1 MSDLDYSSIITG
13 SDEDEEDTLVTPA
26 DNPMDYSAIVAEQ
39 TQKDNAAF
47 RASMLD
53 AANTQPDQHAKVID
67 LAKRAGVPVS
77 AVEVDPKEANRQA
90 TEVTTDFSHLTK
102 RYPYTTRFLTDK
114 DNAKLASDDVKNL
127 EHLEDV
133 FRGNFGALGGSI
145 PSSTPVIN
153 PALITSQEDREETY
167 GEAITKGW
175 RQGQGTNDYGE
186 LMYLVAHGGY
196 AALSPEQRKRLEEV
210 SPYQTVEFGV
220 EEEQR
225 YAEKRGWTGS
235 DVLFSTANL
244 AAMMKSS
251 VWNVGALSKA
261 ITGATGGMV
270 LGAAGGPGGSA
281 VLGTTGFIAGLT
293 AGMTEHAYRVEFG
306 HAYGEF
312 KDFPNID
319 PDNAKYAA
327 AAVGT
332 INALIE
338 VAGFNF
344 AMIKPLKSAVMA
356 AFKRGMTDPRFLVN
370 LGRFGARYGTAAGW
384 ETLTEQVQEIAP
396 WFFGEIERASAVG
409 EEPRFDIDELLSRMA
424 QVGEETLKGMIVLGG
439 VSPAGQF
446 AIETTKAVRA
456 QQDKAILDQI
466 YGNVHSSKLRN
477 RSAERFQGFLQSVIE
492 GSGETGEVF
501 IDLARAS
508 TYLRDQGLPPSEFFK
523 GLVDESELARG
534 FAIGGD
540 VKVDLDA
547 LLTHLSQREDA
558 DIARE
563 NIAGVLGHVRRNDDG
578 MTFAES
584 ETIGEQHKAEA
595 EAYLATLDATEREM
609 QMVEKP
615 LDLIAEMA
623 AEQAIQGGYDTAG
636 AQAYGELIRAR
647 MGTALED
654 FSGDPDFDILE
665 FWRGWGI
672 DVRMERT
679 GQLDLTDAELTGI
692 EDDVEAL
699 RTGELER
706 LLAEAEQAPDTTAR
720 IEQLQ
725 KVNTALTELD
735 VDLEQVSNE
744 EVRSIL
750 EAATTPEPAGGTL
763 IVDQEGTPGARFGR
777 SLEQWQARVARVR
790 HREIDT
796 GIDVSLGRVPPVL
809 KEMGF
814 EEIGLNMLS
823 GKIGKAMREHPTVPD
838 TVWDEL
844 PALIADPLYA
854 YYQPGDN
861 PAIVVVLDA
870 RTTDDKP
877 IFAIVTPEGKT
888 QHDVA
893 TNYVLSVYPRE
904 PNDSMS
910 PDERIIAAITSAR
923 ERGENVYTREP
934 PSTPSWGLDPAD
946 FKRIREVQ
954 SSPRV
959 QDRHPR
965 RGQKKKLITRET
977 VVNKFRGVFFQDEMD
992 GQPGYL
998 GDPFPV
1004 PTGDMTVPEVSRLA
1018 DGRYHGAPGGKPM
1031 APAQVNSLVTRLVRL
1046 AKHELALGEK
1056 SRTFYESGG
1065 RMMVA
1070 LTQGDEK
1077 QLESLIRVTAVM
1089 SADTGLGTNTAAV
1102 IDFAYKY
1109 VTGQE
1114 LETGFGRYPKANLR
1128 TLLEALEADVFDK
1141 RIYGVSDKVMSF
1153 YRNLKDG
1160 ATGENR
1166 WAGESTLDVHM
1177 FRLFGYTGGSKRF
1190 IGPQYG
1196 FGRMVIH
1203 KVARRLSKDFGVEIL
1218 PRQAQAM
1225 LWAYQRNSVKPP
1237 AKANALGYEDYFDR
1251 HAAAITWEANPSVR
1265 SGLFPEIM
1273 SQPPAVQRQFA
1284 DEAWALIKDEETG
1297 RNLLLDKLG
1306 IPLYVEAPGVG
1317 TFEGEVSPNVVTF
1330 MVLPRTKSFPAVG
1343 TIQPKVWQKAGKYGP
1358 LTKAEARTADHYMAD
1373 TVSNLLG
1380 YIYQQDAVPYH
1391 RPDWTLNKKDS
1402 NAGISFA
1409 VPAGQVDPTDLYD
1422 HVRAAVPAAEFSMVP
1437 RPSEGT
1443 VEFRFINFANVK
1455 EKVYI
1460 DSILAALRSFPS
1472 GPVKAE
1478 IVGFRSTGNYLTN
1491 DWNSY
1496 GGRHGGDYLARLGEK
1511 ERSDLSE
1518 WAGDRRQ
1525 AFLELTRDFKDRLE
1539 KGGFFPPVEAESTE
1553 GVAFFQG
1560 GTDRILQD
1568 KIARDREGPNV
1579 KPERRGPENF
1589 ADVPGFWNPVW
1600 RIVADMNIP
1609 AWKKPDGRASGKD
1622 IFDKLKASAFP
1633 PGSDRKNAFKWTGIE
1648 DFLMS
1653 EPMSHY
1659 NRHEVLTFVE
1669 QGLDETEEAFP
1680 IVEVLAGGT
1689 VEADAPPPA
1698 HITPVGSPIQETWSE
1713 QDAVEVLSW
1722 HGHNN
1727 VPPSAL
1733 DYRSGVER
1741 TIEHYSNAFRNI
1753 YLGEA
1758 YDQTAEDQLYF
1769 PGTGPGLTDSE
1780 RERRASIPARYQP
1793 RTDEWSAESMFEAP
1807 IPVPVLAER
1816 VRDTLLHE
1824 ILPLNNQQI
1833 MWKAYSDIHGEK
1845 PTPEMDMASGF
1856 TPDLFVGTQLTEA
1869 EAVRFRRFDW
1879 ERKQDA
1885 WMIAQLLDAETY
1897 EIFGPAGITFDEL
1910 VDRATEHTARWD
1922 YTNNTDDAYWRAD
1935 LPGGTDAVDIY
1946 NFETGPMALDS
1957 DGGRYFVVAP
1967 DGGEAEFVEMA
1978 DVELYVS
1985 ALAAGVHADEASSMT
2000 AEELAQQNVPEAQR
2014 PRWRQ
2019 HVTPGEFTNYRE
2031 RKLTLPEMEE
2041 TYTQGGPLQHF
2052 PDRNLLVFTRETDRT
2067 WEELRDD
2074 FGEQFHDGAKVFELG
2089 EIQSDWHQ
2097 EGRQR
2102 GYKIRG
2108 APDPA
2113 TISSIDKLLGEKQRL
2128 VFYDLENA
2136 ANRGHHSRE
2145 TDDYVKLTWNHFR
2158 GFVEAFNNSLRT
2170 LSERGGRQTFGYY
2183 SGQLPGELGP
2193 DKMEYA
2199 VFASEVIVGLS
2210 KSGDTGRLYR
2220 AALDNVIHLASKG
2233 PVIGLT
2239 AQLSAVAGMLPET
2252 FDATAVEEAFDK
2264 TIPNFDT
2271 EGLSLATQTNAGM
2284 TRFSNWYHGREN
2296 SPVRN
2301 PNWYHGRTGGR
2312 TPQEGPPPQYPLEA
2326 FVEHILLRAKI
2337 RRLQK
2342 AMTFSIPQ
2350 APFSGD
2356 AWIALGAKRAL
2367 MAAALDETYDVFAW
2381 PNSVELVRR
2390 WSGASRTLYENTYD
2404 KKLPSIVKKLTGQ
2417 KPQFV
2422 KFSDTYSEGVP
2433 FGAVGESVTSAM
2445 RAGHYTPNQ
2454 GWHYIHLTPELRE
2467 EIKSAGFSF
2476 YQDEETGPRGKIRF
2490 QPGRTTISL
2499 FRNSDMSTLLHET
2512 GHLFLEMEAELATRP
2527 GAPERVKQRYA
2538 EVLKWLDATSADDLN
2553 PDIAGE
2559 AAIARHEKFARAFEQ
2574 YLMEGKA
2581 PTEALRGSFARF
2593 KAWLLNIYRRILRI
2607 DTVEEIDDSIRS
2619 VFDRMLAT
2627 DAQILETEDAANLKP
2642 HPEIMALM
2650 TDDERQAALDA
2661 ARRARDDA
2669 TIEIELEQIRHINRQ
2684 NEAWWSKE
2692 KKAIAVEVR
2701 AELDAQPVYRAWR
2714 LVTKGIDDLER
2725 TPMDRAAVEE
2735 LLGENA
2741 QRLPKSVPPMTIK
2754 EGGAHPDEVAALVG
2768 FDSGAQMLDALI
2780 NMTKYSDAVNQRV
2793 DQEMT
2798 DRHGDPTAEGALAT
2812 EAMEAVHNDQRALFL
2827 NTELRALARKAGQP
2841 PQQLQVIREAVT
2853 RIVSETPVGEVLKP
2867 FRYMQQAQRAS
2878 RAVDKALLAEDFNEA
2893 YTKKREQL
2901 YAHEMFRETLKARDK
2916 VEKIRTRLNKR
2927 RNKKINPNT
2936 IDPEYVGKIK
2946 DLLATYEFGGKSVE
2960 RTRGDLAAT
2969 ALAFIER
2976 RQAAGVPI
2984 TLPTDLVEIDGLDE
2998 QGQPILRM
3006 KVLHW
3011 REMTLDE
3018 LTGLDDVVKSLWKAG
3033 RANSKENKQ
3042 AFADDMTA
3050 LADGIY
3056 ARKKVRKGTTKVF
3069 ARDTKLR
3076 RAGKLA
3082 RQWFAELR
3090 KFESL
3095 VRELDGHKDVGPIH
3109 QAMFM
3114 PLAEAAGKESD
3125 MIKKAYADLDKIF
3138 NRYTA
3143 GERARWGRTAMGS
3156 GIYVP
3161 EVNDTMTKD
3170 NMLSIA
3176 LNWGNEG
3183 NRQAL
3188 MEGYGWSEPQVVA
3201 ILAKL
3206 TDKDWDT
3213 VEMLW
3218 DYIDSYWSQIKEVQE
3233 RLTGVAPP
3241 KVEADPFVT
3250 PDGRQMK
3257 GGYYPL
3263 KYDPDQDTR
3272 TSRNLVD
3279 EQSQQLISGGW
3290 GSANTKHGF
3299 TIARVGS
3306 AGQKV
3311 KLTLSVLHTHL
3322 NEVIHDITHRE
3333 AVIGVDKMLRNKPF
3347 SQAIVDTVGK
3357 EAYDALQAMLKFVA
3371 AGRIESLSGIERVFQ
3386 HLRVGIVA
3394 TEMGFNIRTMLTQPM
3409 GMTQSIARIGTV
3421 AMGRGIVRF
3430 YGRPSHMIDMVE
3442 FMHERSPALRDRA
3455 VIFQREIAEQFD
3467 ALQKTSRMDTAQKA
3481 AFWGIVKMDVYAV
3494 AYPTWIGAYETKMKE
3509 TRNEEV
3515 AIAYADSVVRLTQG
3529 AGNRL
3534 NLSVVQQKNELH
3546 KWLTLFYSYFNVMH
3560 NMMAEAYQKT
3570 DFRKPG
3576 DIAKYLG
3583 EFAMLSIIPG
3593 ALSALVLENW
3603 PEDDDEEEWVKF
3615 MLIQMVNYT
3624 SGGMPVVRD
3633 VVSGITSPFGYSL
3646 TPVGRVGELVTKT
3659 AKSLPKAIEDGEL
3672 DDYMIKNSARML
3684 AYMFQIPGVGQILRS
3699 GGYLADLLEGDLKRD
3714 PSVKGLSITGNR

>member
-1 MSDLDYSSIITG
+1 M
-13 SDEDEEDTLVTPA
+13 
-26 DNPMDYSAIVAEQ
+26 
-39 TQKDNAAF
+39 
-47 RASMLD
+47 
-53 AANTQPDQHAKVID
+53 
-67 LAKRAGVPVS
+67 
-77 AVEVDPKEANRQA
+77 
-90 TEVTTDFSHLTK
+90 
-102 RYPYTTRFLTDK
+102 
-114 DNAKLASDDVKNL
+114 
-127 EHLEDV
+127 
-133 FRGNFGALGGSI
+133 
-145 PSSTPVIN
+145 
-153 PALITSQEDREETY
+153 
-167 GEAITKGW
+167 
-175 RQGQGTNDYGE
+175 
-186 LMYLVAHGGY
+186 
-196 AALSPEQRKRLEEV
+196 
-210 SPYQTVEFGV
+210 
-220 EEEQR
+220 
-225 YAEKRGWTGS
+225 
-235 DVLFSTANL
+235 
-244 AAMMKSS
+244 
-251 VWNVGALSKA
+251 
-261 ITGATGGMV
+261 
-270 LGAAGGPGGSA
+270 
-281 VLGTTGFIAGLT
+281 
-293 AGMTEHAYRVEFG
+293 
-306 HAYGEF
+306 
-312 KDFPNID
+312 
-319 PDNAKYAA
+319 
-327 AAVGT
+327 
-332 INALIE
+332 
-338 VAGFNF
+338 
-344 AMIKPLKSAVMA
+344 
-356 AFKRGMTDPRFLVN
+356 
-370 LGRFGARYGTAAGW
+370 
-384 ETLTEQVQEIAP
+384 
-396 WFFGEIERASAVG
+396 
-409 EEPRFDIDELLSRMA
+409 
-424 QVGEETLKGMIVLGG
+424 
-439 VSPAGQF
+439 
-446 AIETTKAVRA
+446 
-456 QQDKAILDQI
+456 
-466 YGNVHSSKLRN
+466 
-477 RSAERFQGFLQSVIE
+477 
-492 GSGETGEVF
+492 
-501 IDLARAS
+501 
-508 TYLRDQGLPPSEFFK
+508 
-523 GLVDESELARG
+523 
-534 FAIGGD
+534 
-540 VKVDLDA
+540 
-547 LLTHLSQREDA
+547 
-558 DIARE
+558 
-563 NIAGVLGHVRRNDDG
+563 
-578 MTFAES
+578 
-584 ETIGEQHKAEA
+584 
-595 EAYLATLDATEREM
+595 
-609 QMVEKP
+609 
-615 LDLIAEMA
+615 
-623 AEQAIQGGYDTAG
+623 
-636 AQAYGELIRAR
+636 
-647 MGTALED
+647 
-654 FSGDPDFDILE
+654 
-665 FWRGWGI
+665 
-672 DVRMERT
+672 
-679 GQLDLTDAELTGI
+679 
-692 EDDVEAL
+692 
-699 RTGELER
+699 
-706 LLAEAEQAPDTTAR
+706 
-720 IEQLQ
+720 
-725 KVNTALTELD
+725 
-735 VDLEQVSNE
+735 
-744 EVRSIL
+744 
-750 EAATTPEPAGGTL
+750 
-763 IVDQEGTPGARFGR
+763 
-777 SLEQWQARVARVR
+777 
-790 HREIDT
+790 
-796 GIDVSLGRVPPVL
+796 
-809 KEMGF
+809 
-814 EEIGLNMLS
+814 
-823 GKIGKAMREHPTVPD
+823 
-838 TVWDEL
+838 
-844 PALIADPLYA
+844 
-854 YYQPGDN
+854 
-861 PAIVVVLDA
+861 
-870 RTTDDKP
+870 
-877 IFAIVTPEGKT
+877 
-888 QHDVA
+888 
-893 TNYVLSVYPRE
+893 
-904 PNDSMS
+904 
-910 PDERIIAAITSAR
+910 
-923 ERGENVYTREP
+923 
-934 PSTPSWGLDPAD
+934 
-946 FKRIREVQ
+946 
-954 SSPRV
+954 
-959 QDRHPR
+959 
-965 RGQKKKLITRET
+965 
-977 VVNKFRGVFFQDEMD
+977 
-992 GQPGYL
+992 
-998 GDPFPV
+998 
-1004 PTGDMTVPEVSRLA
+1004 VSR
-1018 DGRYHGAPGGKPM
+1018 
-1031 APAQVNSLVTRLVRL
+1031 
-1046 AKHELALGEK
+1046 
-1056 SRTFYESGG
+1056 
-1065 RMMVA
+1065 
-1070 LTQGDEK
+1070 
-1077 QLESLIRVTAVM
+1077 
-1089 SADTGLGTNTAAV
+1089 
-1102 IDFAYKY
+1102 
-1109 VTGQE
+1109 
-1114 LETGFGRYPKANLR
+1114 
-1128 TLLEALEADVFDK
+1128 
-1141 RIYGVSDKVMSF
+1141 
-1153 YRNLKDG
+1153 
-1160 ATGENR
+1160 
-1166 WAGESTLDVHM
+1166 
-1177 FRLFGYTGGSKRF
+1177 
-1190 IGPQYG
+1190 
-1196 FGRMVIH
+1196 
-1203 KVARRLSKDFGVEIL
+1203 
-1218 PRQAQAM
+1218 PR
-1225 LWAYQRNSVKPP
+1225 
-1237 AKANALGYEDYFDR
+1237 
-1251 HAAAITWEANPSVR
+1251 
-1265 SGLFPEIM
+1265 
-1273 SQPPAVQRQFA
+1273 
-1284 DEAWALIKDEETG
+1284 
-1297 RNLLLDKLG
+1297 
-1306 IPLYVEAPGVG
+1306 
-1317 TFEGEVSPNVVTF
+1317 
-1330 MVLPRTKSFPAVG
+1330 
-1343 TIQPKVWQKAGKYGP
+1343 
-1358 LTKAEARTADHYMAD
+1358 
-1373 TVSNLLG
+1373 
-1380 YIYQQDAVPYH
+1380 
-1391 RPDWTLNKKDS
+1391 
-1402 NAGISFA
+1402 
-1409 VPAGQVDPTDLYD
+1409 
-1422 HVRAAVPAAEFSMVP
+1422 
-1437 RPSEGT
+1437 
-1443 VEFRFINFANVK
+1443 
-1455 EKVYI
+1455 
-1460 DSILAALRSFPS
+1460 
-1472 GPVKAE
+1472 
-1478 IVGFRSTGNYLTN
+1478 
-1491 DWNSY
+1491 
-1496 GGRHGGDYLARLGEK
+1496 
-1511 ERSDLSE
+1511 
-1518 WAGDRRQ
+1518 
-1525 AFLELTRDFKDRLE
+1525 
-1539 KGGFFPPVEAESTE
+1539 
-1553 GVAFFQG
+1553 
-1560 GTDRILQD
+1560 
-1568 KIARDREGPNV
+1568 
-1579 KPERRGPENF
+1579 
-1589 ADVPGFWNPVW
+1589 
-1600 RIVADMNIP
+1600 
-1609 AWKKPDGRASGKD
+1609 
-1622 IFDKLKASAFP
+1622 
-1633 PGSDRKNAFKWTGIE
+1633 
-1648 DFLMS
+1648 
-1653 EPMSHY
+1653 
-1659 NRHEVLTFVE
+1659 
-1669 QGLDETEEAFP
+1669 
-1680 IVEVLAGGT
+1680 
-1689 VEADAPPPA
+1689 
-1698 HITPVGSPIQETWSE
+1698 
-1713 QDAVEVLSW
+1713 
-1722 HGHNN
+1722 
-1727 VPPSAL
+1727 
-1733 DYRSGVER
+1733 
-1741 TIEHYSNAFRNI
+1741 
-1753 YLGEA
+1753 
-1758 YDQTAEDQLYF
+1758 
-1769 PGTGPGLTDSE
+1769 
-1780 RERRASIPARYQP
+1780 
-1793 RTDEWSAESMFEAP
+1793 
-1807 IPVPVLAER
+1807 
-1816 VRDTLLHE
+1816 
-1824 ILPLNNQQI
+1824 
-1833 MWKAYSDIHGEK
+1833 
-1845 PTPEMDMASGF
+1845 
-1856 TPDLFVGTQLTEA
+1856 
-1869 EAVRFRRFDW
+1869 
-1879 ERKQDA
+1879 
-1885 WMIAQLLDAETY
+1885 
-1897 EIFGPAGITFDEL
+1897 
-1910 VDRATEHTARWD
+1910 
-1922 YTNNTDDAYWRAD
+1922 
-1935 LPGGTDAVDIY
+1935 
-1946 NFETGPMALDS
+1946 
-1957 DGGRYFVVAP
+1957 
-1967 DGGEAEFVEMA
+1967 
-1978 DVELYVS
+1978 
-1985 ALAAGVHADEASSMT
+1985 
-2000 AEELAQQNVPEAQR
+2000 
-2014 PRWRQ
+2014 
-2019 HVTPGEFTNYRE
+2019 
-2031 RKLTLPEMEE
+2031 
-2041 TYTQGGPLQHF
+2041 
-2052 PDRNLLVFTRETDRT
+2052 
-2067 WEELRDD
+2067 
-2074 FGEQFHDGAKVFELG
+2074 
-2089 EIQSDWHQ
+2089 
-2097 EGRQR
+2097 
-2102 GYKIRG
+2102 
-2108 APDPA
+2108 
-2113 TISSIDKLLGEKQRL
+2113 
-2128 VFYDLENA
+2128 
-2136 ANRGHHSRE
+2136 
-2145 TDDYVKLTWNHFR
+2145 
-2158 GFVEAFNNSLRT
+2158 
-2170 LSERGGRQTFGYY
+2170 
-2183 SGQLPGELGP
+2183 
-2193 DKMEYA
+2193 
-2199 VFASEVIVGLS
+2199 
-2210 KSGDTGRLYR
+2210 
-2220 AALDNVIHLASKG
+2220 
-2233 PVIGLT
+2233 
-2239 AQLSAVAGMLPET
+2239 
-2252 FDATAVEEAFDK
+2252 
-2264 TIPNFDT
+2264 
-2271 EGLSLATQTNAGM
+2271 
-2284 TRFSNWYHGREN
+2284 
-2296 SPVRN
+2296 
-2301 PNWYHGRTGGR
+2301 
-2312 TPQEGPPPQYPLEA
+2312 
-2326 FVEHILLRAKI
+2326 
-2337 RRLQK
+2337 
-2342 AMTFSIPQ
+2342 
-2350 APFSGD
+2350 
-2356 AWIALGAKRAL
+2356 
-2367 MAAALDETYDVFAW
+2367 
-2381 PNSVELVRR
+2381 
-2390 WSGASRTLYENTYD
+2390 
-2404 KKLPSIVKKLTGQ
+2404 KLTGQ

-2593 KAWLLNIYRRILRI
+2593 KAWLLNISRRILRI